1 MVIEYK
7 YEEQEF
13 IRGYRRVLKKT
24 KTIRSYDI
32 ILYIFCIAASF
43 FLSGMFRILL
53 MIAGLIGI
61 GGLLYQTYMKP
72 KKIYENV
79 EMFRED
85 YKILIDDRGIEVI
98 TKGASGLH
106 LWDKIQGIES
116 EEEFFFVKE
125 ENGGYLFLPKR
136 AFNESQLSEFEEII
150 QKRNISDDGKN

>member
-24 KTIRSYDI
+24 KTIRNYDI
-32 ILYIFCIAASF
+32 VLYLICIGASF

-61 GGLLYQTYMKP
+61 GSLFYQMFTKP
-72 KKIYENV
+72 KKIFENV

-85 YKILIDDRGIEVI
+85 YKIVIDDRGIEVI

-136 AFNESQLSEFEEII
+136 AFDESQLSDFENII
-150 QKRNISDDGKN
+150 QKRNNINDGNL